1 MNIIVE
7 NNVLNV
13 KMTVNEDQ
21 NGGVSIVL
29 SEENRLALGDVECGK
44 VIKLGD
50 REFYVVGHGEDT
62 TAVLTKDAVKYMEFG
77 GDGDWRDSDVRKFCN
92 GEFYKELAAT
102 VGADNIFKHT
112 VKLIADDGT
121 GKGLACKDDVSI
133 LTSDLYRRY
142 REYLP
147 AMDRAWWTATRVTH
161 HKGICYTRGICCV
174 FADGILRWNDC
185 CFCRGVRPFC
195 ILNSSILVSR
205 LLHER

>member
-1 MNIIVE
+1 MNIKVE
-7 NNVLNV
+7 NNVQNV
-13 KMTVNEDQ
+13 KVTVNEDQ
-21 NGGVSIVL
+21 DGGVSIVL
-29 SEENRLALGDVECGK
+29 TEEKRLTLGEVECGK
-44 VIKLGD
+44 VIKIGD
-50 REFYVVGHGEDT
+50 REFYVLGHGEDT

-92 GEFYKELAAT
+92 GEFYKELAAA

-161 HKGICYTRGICCV
+161 DKDTGYARCV
-174 FADGILRWNDC
+174 CGVHSDGILNWSDC
-185 CFCRGVRPFC
+185 GCCCGVRPFC
-195 ILNSSILVSR
+195 ILNSSILVS
-205 LLHER
+205 